1 MHRTISISCFNVLS
15 RVNDFDRCFFF
26 CAIEE
31 KTYQFG
37 NVENLTLFYFVI
49 SKLVYIIYYGE
60 HLEVLLNVY
69 SLEMF
74 YLIYISLL
82 LNFNCEPCEIGFI
95 NQILMLLFAVVKLQ
109 VIYYFCCRLCQHL
122 NSILTSL
129 LLFSQNMA
137 FILYKL
143 FVLLNCFP
151 IP

>member
-1 MHRTISISCFNVLS
+1 MISIAVVFYLCYWREDISVLKCWKFNIIL
-15 RVNDFDRCFFF
+15 F
-26 CAIEE
+26 CHF
-31 KTYQFG
+31 K
-37 NVENLTLFYFVI
+37 LFY
-49 SKLVYIIYYGE
+49 IYYGE

-82 LNFNCEPCEIGFI
+82 LNFNCKPCEIRSM

-109 VIYYFCCRLCQHL
+109 VIYYFRCTLCQHL
-122 NSILTSL
+122 NSFLTSL
-129 LLFSQNMA
+129 PLFSQNMA
-137 FILYKL
+137 FIFYKL

>member
-1 MHRTISISCFNVLS
+1 MISIAVFFYLCYWREDISVRKCWKFNIIL
-15 RVNDFDRCFFF
+15 F
-26 CAIEE
+26 CHFKISLYILWGTIRSIVECIL
-31 KTYQFG
+31 FR
-37 NVENLTLFYFVI
+37 NV
-49 SKLVYIIYYGE
+49 
-60 HLEVLLNVY
+60 
-69 SLEMF
+69 

-95 NQILMLLFAVVKLQ
+95 HQILMLLFAVVKLQ

-137 FILYKL
+137 FVLYKL

>member
-15 RVNDFDRCFFF
+15 RVNDFDRCCFFI

-31 KTYQFG
+31 KTYQFW
-37 NVENLTLFYFVI
+37 NVENLTSFYFVI
-49 SKLVYIIYYGE
+49 SKLFYIYYGE

-82 LNFNCEPCEIGFI
+82 LNFNCKPCEIRFM

-109 VIYYFCCRLCQHL
+109 VIYYFRCTLCQHL
-122 NSILTSL
+122 NSFLTSL
-129 LLFSQNMA
+129 PLFSQKWPSFSTN
-137 FILYKL
+137 YL
-143 FVLLNCFP
+143 FC
-151 IP
+151 

>member
-15 RVNDFDRCFFF
+15 RVNDFDRCCFFI

-31 KTYQFG
+31 KTYQFW
-37 NVENLTLFYFVI
+37 NVENLTSFYFVI
-49 SKLVYIIYYGE
+49 SKLFYIYYGE
-60 HLEVLLNVY
+60 HLEVLLNVC

-82 LNFNCEPCEIGFI
+82 LNFNCKPCEIRFM

-109 VIYYFCCRLCQHL
+109 VIYYFRCTLCQHL
-122 NSILTSL
+122 NSFLTSL
-129 LLFSQNMA
+129 PLFSQNMA
-137 FILYKL
+137 FIFYKL

>member
-15 RVNDFDRCFFF
+15 RVNDFDRCCFLSMLL
-26 CAIEE
+26 
-31 KTYQFG
+31 KRRHQFW
-37 NVENLTLFYFVI
+37 NVENLTSFYFVI
-49 SKLVYIIYYGE
+49 SKLFYIYYGE

-69 SLEMF
+69 ALEMF

-82 LNFNCEPCEIGFI
+82 LNFNCKPCEIRSM

-109 VIYYFCCRLCQHL
+109 VIYYFRCTLCQHL
-122 NSILTSL
+122 NSFLTSL
-129 LLFSQNMA
+129 PLFSQNMA
-137 FILYKL
+137 FIFYKL